1 MNGCCWLNHS
11 NEKQCKK
18 FIELVREHRCI
29 KAWFSGHFHLGQD
42 YQDSITVSVNRW
54 LLRCFGLY
62 YLSIPGFIDGTLN

>member
-42 YQDSITVSVNRW
+42 YQDSITVSNATVFVILW
-54 LLRCFGLY
+54 FVSVKAY
-62 YLSIPGFIDGTLN
+62 VFSVK